1 MLFRLAYSTRLG
13 MMSVFFGRSAPIIS
27 RIYNRMLEIV
37 YKRIKPLLH
46 WDANRLT
53 VEKLKEYAD
62 AMYQHGG
69 EEVELE
75 WGIFGFINGTVC
87 LITHPPCQPRIA
99 L

>member
-1 MLFRLAYSTRLG
+1 
-13 MMSVFFGRSAPIIS
+13 
-27 RIYNRMLEIV
+27 MLEIV

-62 AMYQHGG
+62 AIYQHGG

-75 WGIFGFINGTVC
+75 WGIFGFIDGTVC
-87 LITHPPCQPRIA
+87 PIA
-99 L
+99 RPSSTKNCIIADGNAIMQSSFKV